1 MQPNPME
8 FQVDPAQSFIREENE
23 SIIMARFN
31 KAKSYVQPWHDGI
44 KNRRRLYDLD
54 HFNEPAKPHEQQYP
68 DPTPT
73 NTVDLAVGIIL
84 ANDMVWKAYGFEP
97 SPEEEDMTSNVE
109 KYLAGTLEI
118 NSEREQV
125 HIPYQVALHL
135 VRDGSAIMY
144 SWWDQKKHNNFMS
157 VTQIMDEESE
167 QGVRPVAVFTET
179 PMCMKVIDPL
189 EVFVLPGGDRER
201 WLHVFRETD
210 MTVYDVEQ
218 LYNISLPDFVG
229 LSEQMKMETKGR
241 FVDYWRYANLGQP
254 GGIDKTVVLNAC
266 FFNTRFIPGF
276 QLRVMEGYEDLP
288 YTFGFYKPVDVNKPA
303 GWGHSVVDVL
313 EGSVRLLEDS
323 INRRMRQIT
332 VYSALP
338 MVIKTQNG
346 RQVQVD
352 PGFGSPVIIDVAE
365 DVGFPVWP
373 GNAPDVD
380 KHIEFL
386 RSRIQQSGFSDIMF
400 GSGPSQVSGYALSQM
415 GDQNRI
421 RMEQPIAHL
430 EMFWTT
436 WARKTLRL
444 TKSFASNALVRV
456 YGRMRGQDFAEQV
469 MGGTAA
475 DFMVK
480 CEIVPDFPNDKT
492 RKVAMATQ
500 AAPFLSKRTIMEQYL
515 GIQQPDDER
524 ERQLIEQA
532 EEHPTMKMYG
542 LILALQELAESDDK
556 KKAKAATMAL
566 EQLQSQTNPGSE
578 NPQGGNPSTGPR
590 QQQMSGMASP
600 TGQPTQQERGMPPVG
615 QSPMDEM
622 RNAATAAVG
631 MSGEVA

>member
-8 FQVDPAQSFIREENE
+8 FQVDPAQQFIRDESE
-23 SIIMARFN
+23 SIIMARLA
-31 KAKSYVQPWHDGI
+31 KAKGYIKPWHDGI
-44 KNRRRLYDLD
+44 KKRRRLYNLD
-54 HFNEPAKPHEQQYP
+54 HFDEPAKPHENQYP

-73 NTVDLAVGIIL
+73 NTVDLTVGIIL
-84 ANDMVWKAYGFEP
+84 ANEQIWKAYGFEP

-118 NSEREQV
+118 NIEREQV
-125 HIPYQVALHL
+125 HIPYQVAMHI
-135 VRDGSAIMY
+135 VRDGSVVMY
-144 SWWDQKKHNNFMS
+144 SWWDRKKHNQFQS
-157 VTQIMDEESE
+157 VTEIPDEQSE
-167 QGVRPVAVFTET
+167 MGVTQVPVFTET
-179 PMCMKVIDPL
+179 PLCMKVIDPL
-189 EVFVLPGGDRER
+189 EVYVLPGGDRER
-201 WLHVFRETD
+201 WLHVFRETE

-218 LYNISLPDFVG
+218 LYNISLPDFAG
-229 LSEQMKMETKGR
+229 LSEQMKMETKGI

-254 GGIDKTVVLNAC
+254 GGMDKTVVLNAC

-276 QLRVMEGYEDLP
+276 QLRVMEGYDDLP
-288 YTFGFYKPVDVNKPA
+288 YTFGFYKPVDVNNPA
-303 GWGHSVVDVL
+303 GWGQSVTDPQ

-386 RSRIQQSGFSDIMF
+386 RSRIQQSGFSDVMF
-400 GSGPSQVSGYALSQM
+400 GSGASQITGYALSQM

-436 WARKTLRL
+436 WARKVLRL
-444 TKSFASNALVRV
+444 TRSFAANAFVRV

-469 MGGTAA
+469 MGGMVAE
-475 DFMVK
+475 FMVK

-500 AAPFLSKRTIMEQYL
+500 AGPFLSKRTIMEQYL

-524 ERQLIEQA
+524 ERQLIEAA
-532 EEHPTMKMYG
+532 EEHPTMKLYG
-542 LILALQELAESDDK
+542 IILALQKIAAGED
-556 KKAKAATMAL
+556 KAKAMAAAITL
-566 EQLQSQTNPGSE
+566 EQLQNGQN
-578 NPQGGNPSTGPR
+578 QGGEAGRPEEPTDPEQMTGM
-590 QQQMSGMASP
+590 QSA
-600 TGQPTQQERGMPPVG
+600 TGQPTPQAMGGQPPG
-615 QSPMDEM
+615 QSEEDRMSQM
-622 RNAATAAVG
+622 AGASVQMTGAV
-631 MSGEVA
+631 E